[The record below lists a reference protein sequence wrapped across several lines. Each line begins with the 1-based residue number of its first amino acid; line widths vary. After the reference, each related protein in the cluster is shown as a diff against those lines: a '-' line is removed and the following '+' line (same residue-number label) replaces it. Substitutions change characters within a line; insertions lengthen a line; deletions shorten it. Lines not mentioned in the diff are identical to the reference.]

1 MPAGCGRRSPW
12 TVSRMARRRR
22 AKSSRGA
29 KDEQQE
35 PKAPEQVGAPDD
47 EEIRVTLFERDE
59 IIAEPRSQIADAAKT
74 AGSAVAL
81 AKPEDLTV
89 AAQPPSLQ
97 SEGTESGL
105 PPGSVPFVKQLYF
118 CTTVKQTEMSKL
130 NTLVHLLTTKHGCC
144 NQGGDSGNQSTCATD
159 KSEAVAGLGQAALC
173 RLLTLVVAVVVNG
186 VVCVRIGRG
195 TAAVAPVFV
204 SIGLSGCLPA
214 RMQGEL
220 GLSAVFL

>member
-1 MPAGCGRRSPW
+1 M
-12 TVSRMARRRR
+12 
-22 AKSSRGA
+22 
-29 KDEQQE
+29 
-35 PKAPEQVGAPDD
+35 
-47 EEIRVTLFERDE
+47 TLFERDE

-97 SEGTESGL
+97 SEGAESGLL
-105 PPGSVPFVKQLYF
+105 PPGSTPFIKQPYF
-118 CTTVKQTEMSKL
+118 CTTVQQTEMSKL
-130 NTLVHLLTTKHGCC
+130 NTLVHFLTTKHGCC

-195 TAAVAPVFV
+195 TVAVAPVFV
-204 SIGLSGCLPA
+204 STGLSGCLPA
-214 RMQGEL
+214 CMQGEL